1 MDSIKNYFTAE
12 KHESV
17 LFVLVGI
24 SAVILA
30 LYFLLKLKQ
39 PFYNGM
45 AYAFIAI
52 ALIQVGVGTS
62 VWLRSAKDI
71 ERVSNMV
78 RNNTSK
84 IETEEIP
91 RMNVVMKNFILYRWV
106 EIALMLI
113 GLIAFFCLPSDTFWK
128 GLGLGLFIQAAF
140 MLLLDYFA
148 ESRGKVYLE
157 FLKSI

>member
-12 KHESV
+12 KHESI
-17 LFVLVGI
+17 LFVFVGVVAI
-24 SAVILA
+24 ITA
-30 LYFLLKLKQ
+30 LYFLLKFKQ

-52 ALIQVGVGTS
+52 ALIQVVVGIS
-62 VWLRSAKDI
+62 VWLRSPKDI
-71 ERVSNMV
+71 ERVSNIV
-78 RNNTSK
+78 KNNTSK
-84 IETEEIP
+84 IQTEEIP

-106 EIALMLI
+106 EIVLMLV
-113 GLIAFFCLPSDTFWK
+113 GLVAFFCFPPSTLWK

-148 ESRGKVYLE
+148 ESRGKVYVE
-157 FLKSI
+157 FLKSL